1 MLNILLASL
10 ETEEERKTLTDI
22 YNEHKYALLTA
33 SLKICENRQM
43 AEDAV
48 HNAFEQLIKKNKE
61 DLNLP
66 CIDFRRRYVMIVK
79 NKTIDLMRREK
90 IYSNEAMEDL
100 TYEIASDE
108 APVEVQIVNIEEY
121 TDLRNHL
128 KNLDDISKLV
138 LEMKYVLDMSHKE
151 IAHELGMTPE
161 HVNTKIA
168 RAKGKIRR
176 AMGKEVRNDG

>member
-22 YNEHKYALLTA
+22 YNEHKYALLMV
-33 SLKICENRQM
+33 SLKICENQQM

-61 DLNLP
+61 DLNLSR
-66 CIDFRRRYVMIVK
+66 IDFRRRYAIIVK
-79 NKTIDLMRREK
+79 NKTIDLIRREK
-90 IYSNEAMEDL
+90 IYLSEAMEDL
-100 TYEIASDE
+100 TYETASDE
-108 APVEVQIVNIEEY
+108 TPVEVQIVNLEEY

-128 KNLDDISKLV
+128 KNLDDISRLV
-138 LEMKYVLDMSHKE
+138 LEMKYVLGISHKE

-168 RAKGKIRR
+168 RAKEKIRR
-176 AMGKEVRNDG
+176 AMGKEMRNDD